1 MYLDFSFAVVLP
13 ASLGQRCHKLI
24 PSSITETGAKMKLA
38 IIMIYRI
45 VDFDLGSGFENTELL
60 FFDEISEFIELIS
73 ILIDSGGDELPAWC
87 NWLDSV
93 ISFMALVS
101 AFIV

>member
-1 MYLDFSFAVVLP
+1 
-13 ASLGQRCHKLI
+13 
-24 PSSITETGAKMKLA
+24 MKLA

-73 ILIDSGGDELPAWC
+73 ILIDSGGFELFSWF
-87 NWLDSV
+87 NWLYSV
-93 ISFMALVS
+93 ISFMAFVS